1 MQVVVPYSPVDPNTR
16 LEPVLTRSERR
27 AFARVMLGDVLAAI
41 EAAVGTPTIL
51 SPEPL
56 DGVSAPVSVDARPL
70 SAAVNAILQP
80 PMAVIMADL
89 PLLTPTT
96 VERALAES
104 GPVVIGPGRGG
115 GTNLLVVRD
124 DGFSVDFHGN
134 SLADHRRLATEA
146 GLPFAEI
153 DSYRVST
160 DIDEPPDLVE
170 VLLHGEGE
178 APEWLR
184 ANGFELRITAGRV
197 ALHRQ

>member
-1 MQVVVPYSPVDPNTR
+1 MQVVIPYSPVDPNTR
-16 LEPVLTRSERR
+16 LEPVLTSSERR
-27 AFARVMLGDVLAAI
+27 AFAQVMLGDVLAAI

-56 DGVSAPVSVDARPL
+56 KGVSAPVSVDARPL
-70 SAAVNAILQP
+70 SAAVNAILEP

-96 VERALAES
+96 VERALAEP
-104 GPVVIGPGRGG
+104 GAVVIGPGRSG

-124 DGFSVDFHGN
+124 DGFAVDFHGN

-146 GLPFAEI
+146 GLTSTEI
-153 DSYRVST
+153 DSFRVST
-160 DIDEPPDLVE
+160 DVDEPPDLVE
-170 VLLHGEGE
+170 VLLHGDGE
-178 APEWLR
+178 APAWLR
-184 ANGFELRITAGRV
+184 AHGFDLRITEGRV